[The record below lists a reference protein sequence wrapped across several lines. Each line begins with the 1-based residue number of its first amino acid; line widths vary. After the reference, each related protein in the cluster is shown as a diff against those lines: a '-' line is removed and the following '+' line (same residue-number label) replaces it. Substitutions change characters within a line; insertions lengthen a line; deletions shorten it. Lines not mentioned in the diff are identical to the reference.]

1 MRLKAEEWYAHA
13 DDGDNCAAPAVQGSF
28 RGVLGGTFGAL
39 KAIIGNRWV
48 LQDPRRRLLQC
59 GWPTPAAIHQAQP
72 LICPPGQGPPLR
84 LSRHVWRK
92 AARLSS
98 ESCGRKIEQWIN
110 RSKSAEMKRAT
121 ALSRERAS
129 SSNVMT
135 H

>member
-72 LICPPGQGPPLR
+72 LIWR
-84 LSRHVWRK
+84 SSRSGASAAGSRGTV
-92 AARLSS
+92 AARPS
-98 ESCGRKIEQWIN
+98 
-110 RSKSAEMKRAT
+110 T
-121 ALSRERAS
+121 TREAYRC
-129 SSNVMT
+129 
-135 H
+135 